1 MRSRY
6 IPLLLVALTARC
18 GSSASPPATR
28 PTPASSPASPA
39 APPAAPTVPPPASQP
54 NAPTAT
60 GVASRLPILPPA
72 RALLVG
78 LMPLHSA
85 GVDDF
90 RAKHPTYDGR
100 GVLIGILDT
109 GVDPGVDGLIVTST
123 GAPKMLD
130 VRDFSGEGVVRL
142 APVTPTGDGTVSI
155 AGRALSGAGRIGRLT
170 TATTWYAGVL
180 AERPLGK
187 VPGADLNG
195 DGTNSDTL
203 PVIVVKATDGWVA
216 FIDTNLDGSFEDEM
230 PLHDYRQGREAIA
243 LGTKPIT
250 LAANFGEVSGVPTLA
265 FVFDNNA
272 HGTHV
277 AGIAAGHNLFDVAG
291 FDGVAPGAQLLGL
304 KIANDA
310 RGGISMTG
318 SIQHAMEYAARFAE
332 QRNLPLVL
340 NLSWG
345 IGNEPGERAV
355 IDSIVN
361 AFIIAHPGIVFA
373 ISAGNDGPGLSTV
386 GLPGSADLAVSVG
399 ATLPGIYVPLE
410 EDGAA
415 PVAADFVGS
424 FSGRGGRFGKPD
436 VLAPGWAFSTVPSFD
451 TGNEIKA
458 GTSMSA
464 PYVAGLAACLISAVA
479 QEGRKPDGAEVS
491 AALRAA
497 AAGLPGASVLDQ
509 GAGVPQLERAYR
521 WLLAGHQ
528 GSGYSVRATSG
539 GGSAAFRRD
548 GLAGPGDTVE
558 TFRARHV
565 TGLRVARFS
574 LKSDASWLSAP
585 ATLSAGSRET
595 EIPLTYSAPA
605 LAAPGVY
612 VGTVTAWNPSD
623 ALAGPLFRLVNVV
636 AVPYDLADNPL
647 SDERRTIGAGQVRR
661 YFLRVAPPGATL
673 VATVTLA
680 DSGQQTAKAIL
691 YEPNGAPFRALARD
705 SIVPLGGSQVGTAR
719 FVVRAEDAAAGV
731 YELDVVAPP
740 RSGAVATV
748 RAQLAP
754 LTLADREATNPGSAI
769 VSARVTQVLLGAE
782 RALEVAGRGAT
793 PESLTVTVPD
803 WAATAVVEV
812 EVPREQWREF
822 TDFGVTEF
830 DSTGQQVSQGPL
842 EYALGRQTFAV
853 PAALQ
858 GHPLI
863 VELYPGFASVK
874 GVHPWRGKVR
884 VRFLLSEPRPL
895 GDGRDITVLPGGRAP
910 LPAQRTRELALPQGF
925 APLVE
930 VRVRSSGGGAGG
942 GAPDAARR
950 VVVSP

>member
-18 GSSASPPATR
+18 GSSAPPPATR
-28 PTPASSPASPA
+28 PTPAPPA
-39 APPAAPTVPPPASQP
+39 APPVPPPASQP

-195 DGTNSDTL
+195 DGTNSDNF

-410 EDGAA
+410 EDGAP
-415 PVAADFVGS
+415 PVAGDFVGS

-491 AALRAA
+491 AALRVA
-497 AAGLPGASVLDQ
+497 AAGLPGAGVLDQ

-528 GSGYSVRATSG
+528 GSGYVVRATSG

-585 ATLSAGSRET
+585 AMLSAGSRET

-636 AVPYDLADNPL
+636 AVPYDLADSPL

-691 YEPNGAPFRALARD
+691 YEPNGAPFRELARD

-754 LTLADREATNPGSAI
+754 LTLADREATNPGPAI

-793 PESLTVTVPD
+793 PESLTVSVPD

-895 GDGRDITVLPGGRAP
+895 GDGRDMTVLPGGRAP
-910 LPAQRTRELALPQGF
+910 LPVERTRELALPQGF

-930 VRVRSSGGGAGG
+930 VKVRSSGGGAGG

>member
-1 MRSRY
+1 MRSRS
-6 IPLLLVALTARC
+6 IPLVLVALTVRC
-18 GSSASPPATR
+18 GGSARPPATR
-28 PTPASSPASPA
+28 PTPASTPAPAS
-39 APPAAPTVPPPASQP
+39 APPPTSAPAPTP
-54 NAPTAT
+54 T
-60 GVASRLPILPPA
+60 GVATRLPILPPA

-90 RAKHPTYDGR
+90 RARHPTYDGR
-100 GVLIGILDT
+100 GVLIAILDT
-109 GVDPGVDGLIVTST
+109 GVDPGVEGLIVTST
-123 GAPKMLD
+123 GAPKTLD

-142 APVTPTGDGTVSI
+142 APVTATGDGTVSV

-187 VPGADLNG
+187 VPAADLNG
-195 DGTNSDTL
+195 DGTNSDTF
-203 PVIVVKATDGWVA
+203 PVLVVKATDGWVA

-230 PLHDYRQGREAIA
+230 PLHDYRQGREAVA
-243 LGTKPIT
+243 LGAKPIT

-277 AGIAAGHNLFDVAG
+277 AGIAAGHNLFNVAG

-310 RGGISMTG
+310 RGGISMSG
-318 SIQHAMEYAARFAE
+318 GIQHAMEYAARFAE

-355 IDSIVN
+355 MDSIVN
-361 AFIIAHPGIVFA
+361 AFVIAHPGIVFT

-386 GLPGSADLAVSVG
+386 GLPGSADLALSVG
-399 ATLPGIYVPLE
+399 AALPGIYVPLE
-410 EDGAA
+410 EDGAR
-415 PVAADFVGS
+415 PAATDFVGS
-424 FSGRGGRFGKPD
+424 FSGRGGRFAKPD
-436 VLAPGWAFSTVPSFD
+436 LLAPGWAFSTVPSFD

-464 PYVAGLAACLISAVA
+464 PYAAGLAACLMSALA
-479 QEGRKPDGAEVS
+479 QEGRRPDGAEVS
-491 AALRAA
+491 AALRVAA
-497 AAGLPGASVLDQ
+497 AALPGASVLDQ
-509 GAGVPQLERAYR
+509 GAGLPQLERAYR

-528 GSGYSVRATSG
+528 GSGYVVRATSG
-539 GGSAAFRRD
+539 GGSAAFRRE

-574 LKSDASWLSAP
+574 LKSDAPWLSAP
-585 ATLSAGSRET
+585 AMLPAGARET
-595 EIPLTYSAPA
+595 EIPLAYSAPA
-605 LAAPGVY
+605 LTAPGVY

-636 AVPYDLADNPL
+636 AVPYDLADKPL
-647 SDERRTIGAGQVRR
+647 SDERHSVGPGQVRR
-661 YFLRVAPPGATL
+661 YFLRVASPGATL
-673 VATVTLA
+673 VASATLA

-691 YEPNGAPFRALARD
+691 YEPNGAPFRELTRD
-705 SIVPLGGSQVGTAR
+705 SIVPIGRSQPGTAR
-719 FVVRAEDAAAGV
+719 FVVRAEDAVAGV

-740 RSGAVATV
+740 RTGVVATV

-754 LTLADREATNPGSAI
+754 LTLADREATNLGQAS
-769 VSARVTQVLLGAE
+769 VSGRVTQVLLGAE
-782 RALEVAGRGAT
+782 RVLEVAGRGAT
-793 PESLTVTVPD
+793 PESLTVSVPD

-812 EVPREQWREF
+812 ELPRELWREF
-822 TDFGVTEF
+822 TDFGVTGF

-842 EYALGRQTFAV
+842 EFAFGRQAFAI
-853 PAALQ
+853 PAALP
-858 GHPLI
+858 GHPLT
-863 VELYPGFASVK
+863 VELYPGFARDR
-874 GVHPWRGKVR
+874 GVHAWRAKLR
-884 VRFLLSEPRPL
+884 VRFLLSNPRPT

-910 LPAQRTRELALPQGF
+910 LPAQRPPELTLPDGF

-930 VRVRSSGGGAGG
+930 VKVRSSA
-942 GAPDAARR
+942 GAPDAVRR

>member
-1 MRSRY
+1 MRSRC
-6 IPLLLVALTARC
+6 IPLLLVACTAGC
-18 GSSASPPATR
+18 GASVAPRASAPA
-28 PTPASSPASPA
+28 PA
-39 APPAAPTVPPPASQP
+39 AAPTAPPPASTP
-54 NAPTAT
+54 PPRAT

-85 GVDDF
+85 GVDEF

-100 GVLIGILDT
+100 GVLIGVLDT
-109 GVDPGVDGLIVTST
+109 GVDPGVNGLIVTST

-130 VRDFSGEGVVRL
+130 VRDFSGEGIVRL
-142 APVTPTGDGTVSI
+142 RPVTPTGDGTVSI

-170 TATTWYAGVL
+170 TTTTWYTGAL
-180 AERPLGK
+180 AEQPLGK

-195 DGTNSDTL
+195 DGTNGDAF
-203 PVIVVKATDGWVA
+203 PVVVVKATDGWVA
-216 FIDTNLDGSFEDEM
+216 FLDTNLDGSFEDEM
-230 PLHDYRQGREAIA
+230 PLHDYRQGREVIA

-265 FVFDNNA
+265 FAFDNNA

-361 AFIIAHPGIVFA
+361 AFLVAHPGVVFT

-399 ATLPGIYVPLE
+399 AALPGIYVPLE
-410 EDGAA
+410 QDGAS
-415 PVAADFVGS
+415 PVASDFVGS

-436 VLAPGWAFSTVPSFD
+436 LLAPGWAYSTVPSFD

-464 PYVAGLAACLISAVA
+464 PYVAGLAACLVSALV
-479 QEGRKPDGAEVS
+479 QEGRKPAGAEVG
-491 AALRAA
+491 AALRAG

-528 GSGYSVRATSG
+528 GSGYVVRATSG
-539 GGSAAFRRD
+539 GGSAAFRRE

-565 TGLRVARFS
+565 TGLRVAGFS
-574 LKSDASWLSAP
+574 LKSDTPWLSAP
-585 ATLSAGSRET
+585 AILAAGSRET

-623 ALAGPLFRLVNVV
+623 ALGGPLFRLVNVV
-636 AVPYDLADNPL
+636 AVPYDLKDQPL
-647 SDERRTIGAGQVRR
+647 SDERRTVGPGQVRR

-691 YEPNGAPFRALARD
+691 YEPNGAPFRELARD
-705 SIVPLGGSQVGTAR
+705 SIVPIGGSQVGTAR
-719 FVVRAEDAAAGV
+719 FAVRAEDAVAGV

-754 LTLADREATNPGSAI
+754 LTLADREATNPGQAS
-769 VSARVTQVLLGAE
+769 VSGRVTQALLGAE
-782 RALEVAGRGAT
+782 RTLDVAGRGAM
-793 PESLTVTVPD
+793 PESLTVSVPD
-803 WAATAVVEV
+803 WAARALVEV

-842 EYALGRQTFAV
+842 EFALGRQAFAV

-858 GHPLI
+858 GHPLT
-863 VELYPGFASVK
+863 VELYPGFARDK
-874 GVHPWRGKVR
+874 GVHAWRAKVR

-895 GDGRDITVLPGGRAP
+895 GDGQDITVLPGGRAP
-910 LPAQRTRELALPQGF
+910 LPASRPRDLALPEGF

-930 VRVRSSGGGAGG
+930 VRIRSSV
-942 GAPDAARR
+942 GAPDAVRR
-950 VVVSP
+950 VVVNP

>member
-1 MRSRY
+1 MSSRC
-6 IPLLLVALTARC
+6 ILLLLAGLTTAC
-18 GSSASPPATR
+18 GSSAPPLVAR
-28 PTPASSPASPA
+28 PAPASSPVPAA
-39 APPAAPTVPPPASQP
+39 APPPTRPAPAPPPQ
-54 NAPTAT
+54 PTAT

-78 LMPLHSA
+78 LMPLHSS
-85 GVDDF
+85 GVDEF

-100 GVLIGILDT
+100 GVVIGILDT
-109 GVDPGVDGLIVTST
+109 GVDPGVNGLIVTST
-123 GAPKMLD
+123 GAPKLLD

-142 APVTPTGDGTVSI
+142 TPVAPTGDGTVSI
-155 AGRALSGAGRIGRLT
+155 AGRAFSGAGRIGRLT

-195 DGTNSDTL
+195 DGANSDTF

-216 FIDTNLDGSFEDEM
+216 FLDTNLDGSFEDEM

-250 LAANFGEVSGVPTLA
+250 LAANFGEVGGVPTLA

-361 AFIIAHPGIVFA
+361 AFVIAHPGVVFA
-373 ISAGNDGPGLSTV
+373 ISAGNDGPGLATV

-399 ATLPGIYVPLE
+399 AALPGIYVPLE
-410 EDGAA
+410 EDGA
-415 PVAADFVGS
+415 PPAASDFVGS

-436 VLAPGWAFSTVPSFD
+436 LLAPGWAFSTVPSFD

-464 PYVAGLAACLISAVA
+464 PYVAGLAACLISALA
-479 QEGRKPDGAEVS
+479 QEGRRPDGADVS
-491 AALRAA
+491 AALRVA

-528 GSGYSVRATSG
+528 GSGYVVRATSG
-539 GGSAAFRRD
+539 SGSAAFRRE

-558 TFRARHV
+558 TFRVRHV

-574 LKSDASWLSAP
+574 LKSDAPWLTAP
-585 ATLSAGSRET
+585 AMLPAGSRET

-612 VGTVTAWNPSD
+612 VATVTAWNPSD
-623 ALAGPLFRLVNVV
+623 PLAGPLFRLVNAV
-636 AVPYDLADNPL
+636 AVPYDLADKPL
-647 SDERRTIGAGQVRR
+647 FDERRTVAPGQVHR
-661 YFLRVAPPGATL
+661 YFLRMAQPGATL
-673 VATVTLA
+673 VVSVTLA
-680 DSGQQTAKAIL
+680 DSGHHTAKTIL
-691 YEPNGAPFRALARD
+691 YEPNGAPFRELARD
-705 SIVPLGGSQVGTAR
+705 SIVSIGGSQAGTAR
-719 FVVRAEDAAAGV
+719 FAVRAEDAVAGV
-731 YELDVVAPP
+731 YELDIVAPP

-754 LTLADREATNPGSAI
+754 LTLADWEATNPGQAV
-769 VSARVTQVLLGAE
+769 VSGRVTRLLLGAE
-782 RALEVAGRGAT
+782 RAVEVAGRGAP
-793 PESLTVTVPD
+793 PETLTVSVPD

-842 EYALGRQTFAV
+842 EFALGRQAFAI
-853 PAALQ
+853 PTALQ
-858 GHPLI
+858 GHPLT
-863 VELYPGFASVK
+863 VELYPGFARDK
-874 GVHPWRGKVR
+874 GVHPWRARVR

-895 GDGRDITVLPGGRAP
+895 GDGRDITVLPGGHAP
-910 LPAQRTRELALPQGF
+910 LPGQRPPDLSLPEGF
-925 APLVE
+925 APIVE
-930 VRVRSSGGGAGG
+930 VKVRSSAGPP
-942 GAPDAARR
+942 APEAARR

>member
-1 MRSRY
+1 MRSRC
-6 IPLLLVALTARC
+6 IPVVFVALAAGC
-18 GSSASPPATR
+18 GRSAAPPATR
-28 PTPASSPASPA
+28 PTPASSPPVA
-39 APPAAPTVPPPASQP
+39 APATPPPATTP
-54 NAPTAT
+54 APTAT

-78 LMPLHSA
+78 LMPLQSA
-85 GVDDF
+85 GVDEF

-100 GVLIGILDT
+100 GILIGILDT
-109 GVDPGVDGLIVTST
+109 GVDPGVNGLIVTST
-123 GAPKMLD
+123 GAPKLLD

-142 APVTPTGDGTVSI
+142 TPVTPVGDGTVAI
-155 AGRALSGAGRIGRLT
+155 AGRTLSGAGRIGRLT
-170 TATTWYAGVL
+170 TATTWYAGTL

-195 DGTNSDTL
+195 DGTNGDAF

-216 FIDTNLDGSFEDEM
+216 FLDTNLDGSFEDEM
-230 PLHDYRQGREAIA
+230 PLHDYRQGREVVA

-250 LAANFGEVSGVPTLA
+250 LAANFGEVGGVPTLA

-355 IDSIVN
+355 MDSIVN
-361 AFIIAHPGIVFA
+361 AFVIAHPGIVFA

-386 GLPGSADLAVSVG
+386 GLPGSADLALSVG

-410 EDGAA
+410 EDGAPPMA
-415 PVAADFVGS
+415 GDFVGS

-464 PYVAGLAACLISAVA
+464 PYVSGLAACLMSALV
-479 QEGRKPDGAEVS
+479 QEGRAPDGAEVS
-491 AALRAA
+491 AALRAGSG
-497 AAGLPGASVLDQ
+497 GLPGASVLDQ
-509 GAGVPQLERAYR
+509 GAGLPQLERAYR

-528 GSGYSVRATSG
+528 GSGYVVSATTG

-548 GLAGPGDTVE
+548 GLAGPADTVE
-558 TFRARHV
+558 LFRARHV
-565 TGLRVARFS
+565 TGLRVARFA
-574 LKSDASWLSAP
+574 LKSDAPWLTAP
-585 ATLSAGSRET
+585 ATVAAGPRET
-595 EIPLTYSAPA
+595 EIPLTYAAPA

-636 AVPYDLADNPL
+636 AVPYDLADKPL
-647 SDERRTIGAGQVRR
+647 YDERRTVGPGQVRR
-661 YFLRVAPPGATL
+661 YFLRVAQPGTTL
-673 VATVTLA
+673 VATITLA
-680 DSGQQTAKAIL
+680 DSSQQTARAIL
-691 YEPNGAPFRALARD
+691 YEPNGAPFRELARD
-705 SIVPLGGSQVGTAR
+705 SIVPIGGSQAGTAR
-719 FVVRAEDAAAGV
+719 FVVRAEDAVVGV

-754 LTLADREATNPGSAI
+754 LTLADREATNPGQA
-769 VSARVTQVLLGAE
+769 VVGGRVTPALLGAE
-782 RALEVAGRGAT
+782 RSLDVVGRGAT
-793 PESLTVTVPD
+793 PESVTVSVPD
-803 WAATAVVEV
+803 WAVTAVVEV
-812 EVPREQWREF
+812 ELPREQWREF

-842 EYALGRQTFAV
+842 EYAFGRQAFTVATG
-853 PAALQ
+853 LR
-858 GHPLI
+858 GHPLT
-863 VELYPGFASVK
+863 VELYPGFARDG
-874 GVHPWRGKVR
+874 GVHPWRARVR

-910 LPAQRTRELALPQGF
+910 LPVQRPRELTLPQGF

-930 VRVRSSGGGAGG
+930 VRVRPSV
-942 GAPDAARR
+942 GAPDAVRR
-950 VVVSP
+950 AVVNP